1 MHRWHEV
8 AIFKVII
15 RLYRGNLST
24 GQSTAHVN
32 IHNDVSNLSFLSF
45 LLNFFYFFILRSS
58 SSCLLLFCLAE
69 CCDLCDLAFGAPTTI
84 CYSLFLHPSIC
95 CVFATCFR
103 ITWSGAS
110 DPNQNRDKESCS
122 SKLIEISFHDWK
134 EITLYWAYWLENG
147 FPLLY

>member
-8 AIFKVII
+8 AILKVII

-45 LLNFFYFFILRSS
+45 LNFFCFIILRSS

-103 ITWSGAS
+103 IT
-110 DPNQNRDKESCS
+110 
-122 SKLIEISFHDWK
+122 
-134 EITLYWAYWLENG
+134 
-147 FPLLY
+147 